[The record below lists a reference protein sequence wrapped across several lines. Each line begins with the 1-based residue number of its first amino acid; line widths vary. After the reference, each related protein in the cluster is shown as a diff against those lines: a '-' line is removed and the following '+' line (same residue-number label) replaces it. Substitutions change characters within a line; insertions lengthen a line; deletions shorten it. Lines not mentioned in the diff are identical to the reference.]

1 MVIIIGLMFLSAC
14 SVIYPP
20 RTTPIPPIEVKTE
33 PVDQNTTTTETKTGN
48 EKAKDSVATSV
59 PLKSWAKKDRYTISF
74 VLPFSTDEAE
84 LLKLMGEDKITGYQP
99 LASLEFYEGALI
111 ALDTLERLGIKLN
124 VQVFNHLKDS
134 LSTAMLLQ
142 KEEIKKSDVIIGPV
156 FNESLKA
163 AAPIAKKQEVYLVSP
178 LSPSNT
184 FADTNKYFVMAN
196 PAITTQLSSMV
207 DYVLDNN
214 VAANFIVVYRSD
226 KSAEMKIAEEFKA
239 AFNAQ
244 KGSSAATLKEVNNF
258 AGISSNINGGG
269 NFVFIAGNDE
279 LYINGLIRDLSKI
292 GRSNDIT
299 LIGLQNILSLESVS
313 LDYFESLHFHYPTGY
328 YVDQKLPQV
337 KEFNAAFEARYSTR
351 PSDYA
356 YRGYDVM
363 MYFGTMLNTYGP
375 DLSLSGGKVNPT
387 LRYMMYPLEFK
398 AVKNAGGVIDYL
410 ENAKITILK
419 YEDYHFQKAN

>member
-1 MVIIIGLMFLSAC
+1 
-14 SVIYPP
+14 
-20 RTTPIPPIEVKTE
+20 
-33 PVDQNTTTTETKTGN
+33 
-48 EKAKDSVATSV
+48 
-59 PLKSWAKKDRYTISF
+59 
-74 VLPFSTDEAE
+74 
-84 LLKLMGEDKITGYQP
+84 
-99 LASLEFYEGALI
+99 
-111 ALDTLERLGIKLN
+111 
-124 VQVFNHLKDS
+124 
-134 LSTAMLLQ
+134 MLLQ
-142 KEEIKKSDVIIGPV
+142 KEEIKKSDVIIGPI

-163 AAPIAKKQEVYLVSP
+163 AAAVAKNQEVYLVSP
-178 LSPSNT
+178 LSPSNMFT
-184 FADTNKYFVMAN
+184 DSNKYFVMAN

-207 DYVLDNN
+207 DYVLDNH

-226 KSAEMKIAEEFKA
+226 KPAEVKIAEEFKA

-292 GRSNDIT
+292 GRSSDIT

-337 KEFNAAFEARYSTR
+337 KEFNAAFEARYATR

-398 AVKNAGGVIDYL
+398 SVKNASGVIDHI

-419 YEDYHFQKAN
+419 YEDYRFQKAN